1 MISWLFSCFTLSL
14 LICYPKNMDPLSV
27 SASIIGITTA
37 AVQVSRMLKTFIDGT
52 NQASSSARSV
62 LMEVTGIYAC
72 LHQLQSF
79 LLNNDASIRSRRS
92 LIMIEQVIVIFTDCV
107 SVFSELEQTLESLKT
122 GEHMRIIDRL
132 KWSSKEKTISK
143 ILERLQA
150 SKASLNFMLTISNW

>member
-1 MISWLFSCFTLSL
+1 
-14 LICYPKNMDPLSV
+14 MDPLSV